1 MIELGPACQGGYIDN
16 DGKLSE
22 RQVRPL
28 ALSFLAPTWLLTAW
42 CELRCGFRSFRADRI
57 GRIETLDEIFE
68 DEPGKTMGDFL
79 QRMGQEQAA
88 RSTSAGGA

>member
-1 MIELGPACQGGYIDN
+1 MIELGSACQGGYTDN
-16 DGKLSE
+16 DGKLSD

-42 CELRCGFRSFRADRI
+42 CELRCGFRNFRAEGI
-57 GRIETLDEIFE
+57 GRIETLDEVFE

-79 QRMGQEQAA
+79 QLMEQEQADQ
-88 RSTSAGGA
+88 STSASGA